1 MGVKRFILQEGDGF
15 MPELKRIGDLARKYD
30 ISNRTLRYYEELG
43 LLESIRDRDS
53 QYRYY
58 DEKAIEKL
66 EQILILRKLEF
77 SVKEIKLLFSSP
89 GIETAVSILKEKL
102 GLLVEQRSLL
112 ERRERALNMLLR
124 LLQESVPEN
133 LKILKALHEK
143 ALTALELS
151 SKAQY
156 EKEVKKM
163 ANEKIE
169 LPEVRIIE
177 LKPTKVAYYRVESE
191 SPELDAWKVLLDW
204 AKEKG
209 LIELPTT
216 RYFGFDNPP
225 PSPGKSVYGYE
236 VWITIPEDCEPSGE
250 VKLKNFSGGLYAVT
264 STYLPD
270 IGENWKRLVEW
281 VKTSEYELGAHQ
293 CLEETIS
300 PQKMPNEQTQF
311 DLYCPISV
319 K

>member
-1 MGVKRFILQEGDGF
+1 

-43 LLESIRDRDS
+43 LLESIR
-53 QYRYY
+53 
-58 DEKAIEKL
+58 
-66 EQILILRKLEF
+66 
-77 SVKEIKLLFSSP
+77 
-89 GIETAVSILKEKL
+89 LKEKL

-133 LKILKALHEK
+133 LKLLKALHEK

-225 PSPGKSVYGYE
+225 GNEYIPSRYRR
-236 VWITIPEDCEPSGE
+236 
-250 VKLKNFSGGLYAVT
+250 KLEKAGRMG
-264 STYLPD
+264 
-270 IGENWKRLVEW
+270 
-281 VKTSEYELGAHQ
+281 
-293 CLEETIS
+293 
-300 PQKMPNEQTQF
+300 
-311 DLYCPISV
+311 
-319 K
+319 